1 LSVGLKDPKASFNWI
16 TGELFRLLKK
26 AEVDISDSKVSAT
39 ELGLLVLA
47 MEEGSL
53 PKSKGK
59 EILNNMWETGTSAEI
74 LIEKQMSESALS
86 ISDLENWLE
95 EVLTENRK
103 QVEEFRAGKEKILGF
118 LVGQVMK
125 KSKGRGDPRLI
136 NDELLKKLRA
146 QN

>member
-1 LSVGLKDPKASFNWI
+1 
-16 TGELFRLLKK
+16 
-26 AEVDISDSKVSAT
+26 
-39 ELGLLVLA
+39 
-47 MEEGSL
+47 
-53 PKSKGK
+53 
-59 EILNNMWETGTSAEI
+59 
-74 LIEKQMSESALS
+74 MSENSPS

-103 QVEEFRAGKEKILGF
+103 QVEEFRSGKEKILGF

>member
-1 LSVGLKDPKASFNWI
+1 M
-16 TGELFRLLKK
+16 
-26 AEVDISDSKVSAT
+26 
-39 ELGLLVLA
+39 LVLA

-59 EILNNMWETGTSAEI
+59 EILNNMWETGTSAKI
-74 LIEKQMSESALS
+74 LIEKQMSESSLS

-103 QVEEFRAGKEKILGF
+103 QVEEFRSGKEKILGF

-125 KSKGRGDPRLI
+125 RSKGRGDPRLI